1 MLLNNQTTDSRQ
13 QMIIIITYNILSYIA
28 LAIYILYYI
37 LLLSTA
43 VVIIIYPSTIMNS
56 EAQNDSSTDLKSGP
70 FAVLYNA
77 VKGNT
82 QILVNVR
89 NNHKI
94 LGRVKAYDR
103 HMNL

>member
-1 MLLNNQTTDSRQ
+1 MEQEQAS
-13 QMIIIITYNILSYIA
+13 
-28 LAIYILYYI
+28 
-37 LLLSTA
+37 
-43 VVIIIYPSTIMNS
+43 
-56 EAQNDSSTDLKSGP
+56 SSTSDLRSGP

-77 VKGNT
+77 VKANT

-94 LGRVKAYDR
+94 LARVKAYDR

>member
-43 VVIIIYPSTIMNS
+43 VVIIYPSTIMNS
-56 EAQNDSSTDLKSGP
+56 EAQNDSSIDLKSGP

>member
-1 MLLNNQTTDSRQ
+1 MSDATPATSG
-13 QMIIIITYNILSYIA
+13 
-28 LAIYILYYI
+28 
-37 LLLSTA
+37 
-43 VVIIIYPSTIMNS
+43 
-56 EAQNDSSTDLKSGP
+56 TDLKSGP

-77 VKGNT
+77 VKGNM
-82 QILVNVR
+82 QVLVNVR